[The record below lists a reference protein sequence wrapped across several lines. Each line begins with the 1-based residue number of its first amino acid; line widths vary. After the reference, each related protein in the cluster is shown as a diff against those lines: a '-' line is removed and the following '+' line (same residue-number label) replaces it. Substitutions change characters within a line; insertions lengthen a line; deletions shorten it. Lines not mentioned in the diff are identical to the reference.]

1 MTPAIDSLKKAGV
14 SFVVHQYNHDAHA
27 GAWGTEAADKL
38 GLDPARVFKTLVV
51 TQDSGVL
58 AVGIVPVAGMLDLKQ
73 LARALGCKKV
83 AMADPGQVERST
95 GYVLGG
101 VSPLGQKRRLATVI
115 DSSAQQFE
123 TLFISAGRRGL
134 EVEIAPDDLA
144 AQLDARFAAIGK
156 EA

>member
-14 SFVVHQYNHDAHA
+14 PFAVHQYSHDAHA
-27 GAWGTEAADKL
+27 ESWGTEAADKL

-51 TQDSGVL
+51 AQENGAL
-58 AVGIVPVAGMLDLKQ
+58 AVGIVPVAGLLDLKH

-83 AMADPGQVERST
+83 AMAEPKQVERST

-115 DSSAQQFE
+115 DDTAQQFE
-123 TLFISAGRRGL
+123 TIFISAGRRGL

-144 AQLDARFAAIGK
+144 AQLDARFAEIGK
-156 EA
+156 GT